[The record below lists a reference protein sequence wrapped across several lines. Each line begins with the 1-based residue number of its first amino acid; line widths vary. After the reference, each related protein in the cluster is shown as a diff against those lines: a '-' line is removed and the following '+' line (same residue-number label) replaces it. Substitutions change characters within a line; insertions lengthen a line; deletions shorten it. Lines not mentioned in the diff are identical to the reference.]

1 MLLGQMDVFG
11 WLFSS
16 FLYQSSRGEICASL
30 GGVVGNTYENG
41 ALAALPHEEYKV
53 HQHKVQCPLR
63 GQMLFSNSSGL
74 CCAV

>member
-41 ALAALPHEEYKV
+41 ALAALPHEE
-53 HQHKVQCPLR
+53 
-63 GQMLFSNSSGL
+63 SSAQG
-74 CCAV
+74 AVPSAGTGVVF